1 MVPLKQS
8 IETPPNPPVQ
18 VRRRNLF
25 YRMWRARWAYL
36 FILVPMLLFLT
47 FEFYPFIQAIRFS
60 FLKWNFAGPTGF
72 NWVDNYSKLFQDPVF
87 KKALWNTLRYSLV
100 VVWGSL
106 GLSLFLA
113 VLVHPLTRAAKTFY
127 KMAFY
132 LPAVASIVVVALVW
146 RWMYQPAFGLFNYLF
161 GLAGLGPFRFLT
173 SSTQALP
180 SIMVVQLFSNP
191 VIGIGAA
198 MILLLA
204 AMNSIPF
211 DLYEAAILDGA
222 SSWQKFRYVTFPLLR
237 PTIVFLMIIG
247 TVETFREFTS
257 IYLMTTTASSN
268 TLSGGGP
275 YYSTTT
281 VVYYIYVNAFL
292 ARQFGLASAMAI
304 VLFLIIF
311 GLAMLQ
317 VRYVDLE
324 VEH

>member
-1 MVPLKQS
+1 MASSDQI
-8 IETPPNPPVQ
+8 IESRPRLLPQAN
-18 VRRRNLF
+18 RSLF
-25 YRMWRARWAYL
+25 YRIWRARWAYV
-36 FILVPMLLFLT
+36 FILVPILLFLT
-47 FEFYPFIQAIRFS
+47 FEFYPFLQAVRYS

-72 NWVDNYSKLFQDPVF
+72 DGLNNYSKLFQDPVF
-87 KKALWNTLRYSLV
+87 KKALWNTFRYSVV

-106 GLSLFLA
+106 ALSLFLG
-113 VLVHPLTRAAKTFY
+113 VLIHPLPRAARTFY

-161 GLAGLGPFRFLT
+161 DLLGLGPFRFLT
-173 SSTQALP
+173 SSSEALP
-180 SIMVVQLFSNP
+180 SIMVVQIFSNP
-191 VIGIGAA
+191 VIGVGAA
-198 MILLLA
+198 LILLLA
-204 AMNSIPF
+204 AMNSIPY
-211 DLYEAAILDGA
+211 DLYEAATLDGA
-222 SSWQKFRYVTFPLLR
+222 NPWQKFRFVTFPLLR

-247 TVETFREFTS
+247 TVETFREFTA

-268 TLSGGGP
+268 TLTGGGP
-275 YYSTTT
+275 FYSTTT

-311 GLAMLQ
+311 CLAMVQ
-317 VRYVDLE
+317 IRYVDLE

>member
-1 MVPLKQS
+1 MTSSNHAVDTRGQLLASRQPTLGH
-8 IETPPNPPVQ
+8 
-18 VRRRNLF
+18 
-25 YRMWRARWAYL
+25 RMWRARWAYV

-47 FEFYPFIQAIRFS
+47 FEFYPFLQAVRYS
-60 FLKWNFAGPTGF
+60 FLKWNFAAPVGF
-72 NWVDNYSKLFQDPVF
+72 DGLNNYSKLFQDPVF
-87 KKALWNTLRYSLV
+87 KKALWNTLRYSV
-100 VVWGSL
+100 VVVGGSL
-106 GLSLFLA
+106 ALSLFLA
-113 VLVHPLTRAAKTFY
+113 VLIHPLPRASRTFY

-161 GLAGLGPFRFLT
+161 GLVGLGPFRFLT
-173 SSTQALP
+173 SSSESLP
-180 SIMVVQLFSNP
+180 SIMAVQIFSNP
-191 VIGIGAA
+191 IIGIGAA
-198 MILLLA
+198 LILLLA
-204 AMNSIPF
+204 AMNSISYE
-211 DLYEAAILDGA
+211 LYEAAILDGA
-222 SSWQKFRYVTFPLLR
+222 SAWQKFRYITFPLLR

-247 TVETFREFTS
+247 TVETFREFTA

-275 YYSTTT
+275 FYSTTT

-311 GLAMLQ
+311 GLALVQ
-317 VRYVDLE
+317 FRYVDLD